1 MSKLSPVMKK
11 EYLFFFPDWG
21 EASLE
26 VSRGLEIM
34 TEGFF
39 NLLLEESIENI
50 QLIERFLSQGRHSSL
65 IPAQQA

>member
-39 NLLLEESIENI
+39 NLLLEE
-50 QLIERFLSQGRHSSL
+50 
-65 IPAQQA
+65 